1 MKFVTIRE
9 LRSKTASIR
18 KDLDQDREI
27 VLTANGRPFAVV
39 SRIEPDAVE
48 EELQAIRRARAKVA
62 VERLRAHAKATG
74 LNRLTLGEIDALIAE
89 ARRQRRASR

>member
-9 LRSKTASIR
+9 LRTKTATIR
-18 KDLDQDREI
+18 KDLTQEREI

-39 SRIEPDAVE
+39 TPVDPGSVE

-62 VERLRAHAKATG
+62 VERLRSQARAKD
-74 LNRLTLGEIDALIAE
+74 LDRLTPDEIDAIVAE
-89 ARRQRRASR
+89 TRRARRGSQ